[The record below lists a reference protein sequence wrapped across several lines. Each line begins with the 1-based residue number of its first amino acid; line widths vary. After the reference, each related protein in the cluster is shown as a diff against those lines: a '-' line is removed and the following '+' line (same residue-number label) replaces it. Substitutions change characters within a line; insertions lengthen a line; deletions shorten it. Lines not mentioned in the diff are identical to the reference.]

1 MQERD
6 IRRYHGLFG
15 VILAL
20 FILVQVGSG
29 TLIAFNKLA
38 GQTGD
43 AHAAY
48 DDHGSEEE
56 EGHAGHDHDADL
68 LLRTHHNG
76 GTISQLIR
84 VAVGTG
90 ILIMVASGSTL
101 YVLTWQRRRRA
112 KS

>member
-38 GQTGD
+38 GQTGMPMPPMMTT
-43 AHAAY
+43 
-48 DDHGSEEE
+48 
-56 EGHAGHDHDADL
+56 DL
-68 LLRTHHNG
+68 
-76 GTISQLIR
+76 
-84 VAVGTG
+84 
-90 ILIMVASGSTL
+90 
-101 YVLTWQRRRRA
+101 RRRKA
-112 KS
+112 TPAMTTMPTCCFGPITMAVPSHS